1 MKKMNSII
9 NDSLAFSL
17 PLFIIAI
24 GGIYCE
30 GSGVINLA
38 LEGLLGVGAFFG
50 GLSFAMI
57 STKLGMSSNS
67 IIYIS
72 LVFSMI
78 GGGLF
83 AILHAL
89 LTIKF
94 KANQVISGVVINMVS
109 VSLTAFLANQL
120 NYSLFGEASNKFM
133 LSVFPR
139 VNVAFLSK
147 IPVIGAFFNSTY
159 VFEYIIIV
167 VALIMWFILYKTPYG
182 MSVRACGDNP
192 QAVATAGRD
201 VNKIRFSAVIISGAM
216 AGLGGMCFAYS
227 ISTNFSP
234 SIYVGYGYLAIAAYI
249 FGNYKIGQTLLA
261 CLIFGFARTFGYL
274 MIQALELPS
283 TFSDLALTFPYI
295 VTLILLIF
303 FSKNFTAP
311 KGLGEAYEKSK
322 R

>member
-1 MKKMNSII
+1 MNSII
-9 NDSLAFSL
+9 NDSMAFAL

-57 STKLGMSSNS
+57 STQLGTTTSSM
-67 IIYIS
+67 IYLS
-72 LVFSMI
+72 LIFSMI

-83 AILHAL
+83 AILYAL
-89 LTIKF
+89 LAIRF
-94 KANQVISGVVINMVS
+94 KANQVISGVVINMLS

-120 NYSLFGEASNKFM
+120 NYSLFGQASNKFM
-133 LSVFPR
+133 LAVFPR
-139 VNVAFLSK
+139 VTVPFLNK
-147 IPVIGAFFNSTY
+147 VPVIGAFFNETY
-159 VFEYIIIV
+159 VFEYIIIAI
-167 VALIMWFILYKTPYG
+167 ALIMWFVLYKTPYG

-201 VNKIRFSAVIISGAM
+201 VNKIRFSAVIISGIM
-216 AGLGGMCFAYS
+216 AGIGGMCFAYS

-274 MIQALELPS
+274 IVQALALPS
-283 TFSDLALTFPYI
+283 TYSDLALTFPYI
-295 VTLILLIF
+295 VTLVLLIF

-311 KGLGEAYEKSK
+311 KGLGEVYEKSK

>member
-1 MKKMNSII
+1 MNSII
-9 NDSLAFSL
+9 NDSMAFAL

-57 STKLGMSSNS
+57 STQLGTTTNS
-67 IIYIS
+67 MIYLS
-72 LVFSMI
+72 LIFSMI

-83 AILHAL
+83 AILYAL
-89 LTIKF
+89 LAIRF
-94 KANQVISGVVINMVS
+94 KANQVISGVVINMLS

-120 NYSLFGEASNKFM
+120 NYSLFGQASNKFM
-133 LSVFPR
+133 LAVFPR
-139 VNVAFLSK
+139 VTVPFLNK
-147 IPVIGAFFNSTY
+147 VPVIGAFFNETY
-159 VFEYIIIV
+159 VFEYIII
-167 VALIMWFILYKTPYG
+167 AIAFIMWFVLYKTPYG

-201 VNKIRFSAVIISGAM
+201 VNKIRFSAVIISGIM
-216 AGLGGMCFAYS
+216 AGIGGMCFAYS

-274 MIQALELPS
+274 IVQALALPS
-283 TFSDLALTFPYI
+283 TYSDLALTFPYI
-295 VTLILLIF
+295 VTLVLLIF

-311 KGLGEAYEKSK
+311 KGLGEVYEKSK

>member
-1 MKKMNSII
+1 MNSII

-50 GLSFAMI
+50 GLSFAII
-57 STKLGMSSNS
+57 STFFVGNS
-67 IIYIS
+67 TSTIYIS
-72 LVFSMI
+72 LIFSMI

-83 AILHAL
+83 AILYAL
-89 LTIKF
+89 LAIRY

-109 VSLTAFLANQL
+109 VSLTAFLANQI
-120 NYSLFGEASNKFM
+120 NTSLFGQASNKFM
-133 LSVFPR
+133 LAVFPR
-139 VNVAFLSK
+139 VT
-147 IPVIGAFFNSTY
+147 IPVLKNIPIIGAFFNETY
-159 VFEYIIIV
+159 VFEYIVIA
-167 VALIMWFILYKTPYG
+167 VALIMWFVLYKKPYG
-182 MSVRACGDNP
+182 MSLRACGDNP
-192 QAVATAGRD
+192 QAAATAGRD
-201 VNKIRFSAVIISGAM
+201 VNKIRFSAVIISGVM

-249 FGNYKIGQTLLA
+249 FGNYKIGQTLFA
-261 CLIFGFARTFGYL
+261 CLIFGFARTFGY
-274 MIQALELPS
+274 IIVQALALPS

-295 VTLILLIF
+295 VTLFLLIF
-303 FSKNFTAP
+303 FSKNFNAP
-311 KGLGEAYEKSK
+311 KGLGETYEKSK

>member
-1 MKKMNSII
+1 MNSII
-9 NDSLAFSL
+9 NDSLAFAL

-57 STKLGMSSNS
+57 STQIGTTTNS
-67 IIYIS
+67 MIYLS
-72 LVFSMI
+72 LIFSMI

-83 AILHAL
+83 AILYAL
-89 LTIKF
+89 LAIRF
-94 KANQVISGVVINMVS
+94 KANQVISGVVINMLS

-120 NYSLFGEASNKFM
+120 NYSLFGQASNKFM
-133 LSVFPR
+133 LAVFPR
-139 VNVAFLSK
+139 VTVPFLNK
-147 IPVIGAFFNSTY
+147 VPVIGAFFNETY
-159 VFEYIIIV
+159 VFEYIII
-167 VALIMWFILYKTPYG
+167 AIAFIMWFVLYKTPYG

-201 VNKIRFSAVIISGAM
+201 VNKIRFSAVIISGVM
-216 AGLGGMCFAYS
+216 AGIGGMCFAYS

-274 MIQALELPS
+274 IVQALALPS
-283 TFSDLALTFPYI
+283 TYSDLALTFPYI
-295 VTLILLIF
+295 VTLVLLIF

-311 KGLGEAYEKSK
+311 KGLGEVYEKSK

>member
-1 MKKMNSII
+1 MNSII
-9 NDSLAFSL
+9 NDSLAFTL

-57 STKLGMSSNS
+57 ATKVGATSNS

-72 LVFSMI
+72 LIFAMI

-83 AILHAL
+83 AILHAF

-120 NYSLFGEASNKFM
+120 NFTIFGKASNKFM

-139 VNVAFLSK
+139 VTVPGLNKVP
-147 IPVIGAFFNSTY
+147 IIGAFFNQTY

-167 VALIMWFILYKTPYG
+167 IAFIMWFVLYKTPYG
-182 MSVRACGDNP
+182 MSLRACGDNP

-201 VNKIRFSAVIISGAM
+201 VNKIRFSAVIISGVM

-249 FGNYKIGQTLLA
+249 FGNYKIGQTLFA
-261 CLIFGFARTFGYL
+261 CLIFGFSRTFGYL
-274 MIQALELPS
+274 IVQALELPS

-295 VTLILLIF
+295 VTLVLLIF

-311 KGLGEAYEKSK
+311 KGLGEVYEKSK

>member
-9 NDSLAFSL
+9 NDSLAFAL

-24 GGIYCE
+24 GGIYSE

-50 GLSFAMI
+50 GLAFAMI
-57 STKLGMSSNS
+57 STKIGATSDS

-72 LVFSMI
+72 LLFSMI

-83 AILHAL
+83 AILYASL
-89 LTIKF
+89 VIKF
-94 KANQVISGVVINMVS
+94 KANQVISGIVINMLS

-120 NYSLFGEASNKFM
+120 NYSIFGQASNKFM
-133 LSVFPR
+133 LAVFPR
-139 VNVAFLSK
+139 VTIPALVK
-147 IPVIGAFFNSTY
+147 IPIIGAFFNGTY

-182 MSVRACGDNP
+182 MSLRACGDNP

-249 FGNYKIGQTLLA
+249 FGSYKIGQTLFA
-261 CLIFGFARTFGYL
+261 CLIFGFSRTFGY
-274 MIQALELPS
+274 IIVQALALPS
-283 TFSDLALTFPYI
+283 TFGDLAMTFPYI

-303 FSKNFTAP
+303 FSKNFRAP
-311 KGLGEAYEKSK
+311 KGLGEVYEKSK

>member
-1 MKKMNSII
+1 MNSII
-9 NDSLAFSL
+9 NDSLAFAL

-57 STKLGMSSNS
+57 STQIGTTTNS
-67 IIYIS
+67 MIYIS
-72 LVFSMI
+72 LIFSMI

-83 AILHAL
+83 AILYAL
-89 LTIKF
+89 LAIRF
-94 KANQVISGVVINMVS
+94 KANQVISGVVINMLS

-120 NYSLFGEASNKFM
+120 NYSLFGQASNKFM
-133 LSVFPR
+133 LAVFPR
-139 VNVAFLSK
+139 VTVPFLNK
-147 IPVIGAFFNSTY
+147 VPVIGAFFNETY
-159 VFEYIIIV
+159 VFEYIII
-167 VALIMWFILYKTPYG
+167 AIAFIMWFVLYKTPYG

-201 VNKIRFSAVIISGAM
+201 VNKIRFSAVIISGIM
-216 AGLGGMCFAYS
+216 AGIGGMCFAYS

-274 MIQALELPS
+274 IVQALALPS
-283 TFSDLALTFPYI
+283 TYSDLALTFPYI
-295 VTLILLIF
+295 VTLVLLIF

-311 KGLGEAYEKSK
+311 KGLGEVYEKSK

>member
-1 MKKMNSII
+1 MNSII
-9 NDSLAFSL
+9 NDSLAFAL

-57 STKLGMSSNS
+57 STQIGTTTNS
-67 IIYIS
+67 MIYIS
-72 LVFSMI
+72 LIFSMI

-83 AILHAL
+83 AILYAL
-89 LTIKF
+89 LAIRF
-94 KANQVISGVVINMVS
+94 KANQVISGVVINMLS

-120 NYSLFGEASNKFM
+120 NYSLFGQASNKFM
-133 LSVFPR
+133 LAVFPR
-139 VNVAFLSK
+139 VTVPFLNK
-147 IPVIGAFFNSTY
+147 VPVIGAFFNETY
-159 VFEYIIIV
+159 VFEYIII
-167 VALIMWFILYKTPYG
+167 AIAFIMWFVLYKTPYG

-201 VNKIRFSAVIISGAM
+201 VNKIRFSAVIISGVM
-216 AGLGGMCFAYS
+216 AGIGGMCFAYS

-274 MIQALELPS
+274 IVQALALPS
-283 TFSDLALTFPYI
+283 TYSDLALTFPYI
-295 VTLILLIF
+295 VTLVLLIF

-311 KGLGEAYEKSK
+311 KGLGEVYEKSK

>member
-1 MKKMNSII
+1 M
-9 NDSLAFSL
+9 AFAL

-57 STKLGMSSNS
+57 STQLGTTTNS
-67 IIYIS
+67 MIYLS
-72 LVFSMI
+72 LIFSMI

-83 AILHAL
+83 AILYAL
-89 LTIKF
+89 LAIRF
-94 KANQVISGVVINMVS
+94 KANQVISGVVINMLS

-120 NYSLFGEASNKFM
+120 NYSLFGQASNKFM
-133 LSVFPR
+133 LAVFPR
-139 VNVAFLSK
+139 VTVPFLNK
-147 IPVIGAFFNSTY
+147 VPVIGAFFNETY
-159 VFEYIIIV
+159 VFEYIIIAI
-167 VALIMWFILYKTPYG
+167 ALIMWFVLYKTPYG

-201 VNKIRFSAVIISGAM
+201 VNKIRFSAVIISGIM
-216 AGLGGMCFAYS
+216 AGIGGMCFAYS

-274 MIQALELPS
+274 IVQALALPS
-283 TFSDLALTFPYI
+283 TYSDLALTFPYI
-295 VTLILLIF
+295 VTLVLLIF

-311 KGLGEAYEKSK
+311 KGLGEVYEKSK

>member
-1 MKKMNSII
+1 MNSII
-9 NDSLAFSL
+9 NDSMAFAL

-57 STKLGMSSNS
+57 STQLGTTTNS
-67 IIYIS
+67 MIYLS
-72 LVFSMI
+72 LIFSMI

-83 AILHAL
+83 AILYAL
-89 LTIKF
+89 LAIRF
-94 KANQVISGVVINMVS
+94 KANQVISGVVINMLS

-120 NYSLFGEASNKFM
+120 NYSLFGQASNKFM
-133 LSVFPR
+133 LAVFPR
-139 VNVAFLSK
+139 VTVPFLNK
-147 IPVIGAFFNSTY
+147 VPVIGAFFNETY
-159 VFEYIIIV
+159 VFEYIIIAI
-167 VALIMWFILYKTPYG
+167 ALIMWFVLYKTPYG

-201 VNKIRFSAVIISGAM
+201 VNKIRFSAVIISGIM
-216 AGLGGMCFAYS
+216 AGIGGMCFAYS

-274 MIQALELPS
+274 IVQALALPS
-283 TFSDLALTFPYI
+283 TYSDLALTFPYI
-295 VTLILLIF
+295 VTLVLLIF

-311 KGLGEAYEKSK
+311 KGLGEVYEKSK

>member
-1 MKKMNSII
+1 MNSII
-9 NDSLAFSL
+9 SESLAFSL

-38 LEGLLGVGAFFG
+38 LEGLLGVGAFLG
-50 GLSFAMI
+50 GFSFAI
-57 STKLGMSSNS
+57 IASAFGQTSNS

-72 LVFSMI
+72 LIFSMI

-83 AILHAL
+83 AILYAFL
-89 LTIKF
+89 AIKF
-94 KANQVISGVVINMVS
+94 KANQVISGIVINMVS

-120 NYSLFGEASNKFM
+120 NYSIFGKASNKFM
-133 LSVFPR
+133 LAVFPR
-139 VNVAFLSK
+139 VTVPVINK
-147 IPVIGAFFNSTY
+147 IPIIGAFFNETY
-159 VFEYIIIV
+159 VFEYIIII

-192 QAVATAGRD
+192 QAVATAGRA
-201 VNKIRFSAVIISGAM
+201 VNKIRFSAVIISGALS
-216 AGLGGMCFAYS
+216 GLGGMCFAYS

-234 SIYVGYGYLAIAAYI
+234 SIYVGYGFLAIAAYI
-249 FGNYKIGQTLLA
+249 FGSYKIGQTLFA
-261 CLIFGFARTFGYL
+261 CLIFGFSRTFGYKI
-274 MIQALELPS
+274 IQALALPS
-283 TFSDLALTFPYI
+283 TFSDLAMTFPYI

-311 KGLGEAYEKSK
+311 KGLGEVYEKSK